1 MRSDIN
7 ARLLKYK
14 NKDKKI
20 FIQLDGLAYD
30 LLETAIEKNYTPF
43 LKKMIAK
50 KGYKKYEIISNL
62 PSNTPASQ
70 MKIMYGLKT
79 KIKGF
84 RWYNKKNNTH
94 YSFKNPKIASY
105 WENIAKNETQEE
117 LLKDGASYINIF
129 TGGARRSLLTLS
141 KMFENDKKMRVKN
154 NEVWKF
160 IFLNPDLVLKISFF
174 LIKEA
179 FVELYESIFYKI
191 KKKNQR
197 HQPLFFYVR
206 LTNNVF
212 FKEIASLGAV
222 LEMNEGVKRIY
233 ITYMGYDELGH
244 MRGPETKE
252 ALRTLKNIDE
262 SIKKVVKKADQKGY
276 EVYIFSDH
284 GQTKSIPFQK
294 KYGVRL
300 KEVIQKSIAF
310 DIGIKE
316 YNAKYEHKEFM
327 FFYGLERI
335 LKTVILLGYKPIEF
349 IINKIFKHTK
359 KHIKEKIDIKED
371 IVVTNSGPMSH
382 IYIKSVQKRM
392 TENEILEK
400 FPNLLEDLKKHEGIE
415 FLAVK
420 TKKGY
425 KIIGKYGEI
434 LLDGKYGII
443 LENENVFKNI
453 KMSKKEALEALQ
465 EVIIGEDIGDII
477 LFGAIL
483 GKNLIINFEEQ
494 YGGHGGIGGL
504 QNFPF
509 LITKNTIQKRGKT
522 ILDLYNIFNE
532 RGDD

>member
-14 NKDKKI
+14 SKDKKI
-20 FIQLDGLAYD
+20 FIQVDGLAYD
-30 LLETAIEKNYTPF
+30 ILERAIEKNYTPF
-43 LKKMIAK
+43 LKKMLSK
-50 KGYKKYEIISNL
+50 KGYKKYKIISNL

-70 MKIMYGLKT
+70 MKIMYGLKS

-84 RWYNKKNNTH
+84 RWYNKKENLH
-94 YSFKNPKIASY
+94 YSFKNPKTANY
-105 WENIAKNETQEE
+105 WENIAKKETKEE

-141 KMFENDKKMRVKN
+141 KMFETNKKMRIEN
-154 NEVWKF
+154 NEIWKF
-160 IFLNPDLVLKISFF
+160 IFLNADLVFKISYFLVKETILEFF
-174 LIKEA
+174 
-179 FVELYESIFYKI
+179 ESLSYKI
-191 KKKNQR
+191 KKKSQR
-197 HQPLFFYVR
+197 HQPFFFYVR

-212 FKEIASLGAV
+212 FKEIASLGAM
-222 LEMNEGVKRIY
+222 LEMNEGVKKIY

-252 ALRTLKNIDE
+252 ALRTLKNIDK
-262 SIKKVVKKADQKGY
+262 SIKKVVKKAEQKGY

-294 KYGVRL
+294 KYGIKL
-300 KEVIQKSIAF
+300 KEVIKKSIAV

-327 FFYGLERI
+327 FFYGLEKI
-335 LKTVILLGYKPIEF
+335 LKTVIVLGYKPIEF
-349 IINKIFKHTK
+349 IINKIFKYTK
-359 KHIKEKIDIKED
+359 KHKKEKIDINED

-382 IYIKSVQKRM
+382 IYIKNIPKRM
-392 TENEILEK
+392 EESEILEK
-400 FPNLLEDLKKHEGIE
+400 FPNLLSNLKKHNGIE

-420 TKKGY
+420 SKKGY
-425 KIIGKYGEI
+425 KIMGKNGEI
-434 LLDGKYGII
+434 LLNEQYEII
-443 LENENVFKNI
+443 YENKNVFKNMN
-453 KMSKKEALEALQ
+453 MSKKEVLKSLA

-477 LFGAIL
+477 LFGAML
-483 GKNLIINFEEQ
+483 EENLVINFEEQ

-509 LITKNTIQKRGKT
+509 LITQNIIQKRGKT
-522 ILDLYNIFNE
+522 ILDLYNIFRE
-532 RGDD
+532 KGDD